1 MHSHGIYED
10 EIVGKAYDRRLL
22 WRFARYLRPYR
33 WVVFFVLCILPL
45 TTAAKLAQ
53 PWLIKQA
60 IDNHIVKGD
69 LSGLPVI
76 ALYFLLLILGES
88 LLSFLEV
95 WLLQYLGQ
103 RVMQDIRLELFA
115 HVQKLSTSFFDR
127 TPTGSLVTRLT
138 SDVEVLGEMFAAGII
153 TIIGDIMLLAGI
165 IGVMLWMNL
174 QLSLVT
180 FAVLPL
186 LVWVAFTFRRRMRG
200 AFRQVRARL
209 ANLNTFLNESI
220 NGISLIQLYS
230 RQKLEQEEFRRLNSA
245 YRDAN
250 LPVITWDA
258 ALYAAVEALSS
269 VAVGLM
275 IWYGSGE
282 ILSGVL
288 TFGAL
293 VAFIQY
299 IEKFFAPIRDLSAK
313 YSVMQGAM
321 AALERLFNLLDCR
334 EILPESSPEQ
344 PPPLQGI
351 RANSSKN
358 VPDFPPPLQGE
369 GRGGDGADCGYIA
382 SCQDQTHSH
391 PNLPLEGEG
400 TKGSTPLLM
409 PAKDK
414 GLPPF
419 IQFRDVWFA
428 YKGDEYVLKG
438 FNLRLDRG
446 EKVALVGETGGGKT
460 TVTRLLSR
468 LYDVNRGGIEL
479 DGTDL
484 RHLPLEKLR
493 KRIGIVLQDPYLF
506 TGTVEENICLG
517 DERARLR
524 VKSAAATVGADRFIG
539 KLAKGYQEE
548 VRERGNNFS
557 AGERQLISFARAV
570 AFDPEIL
577 VLDEATASVDT
588 ESERLIQ
595 EGLKQL
601 MAGRT
606 TLVVAHRL
614 STIRDADRIVV
625 IYRGEKME
633 EGSHDQLMASSG
645 LYSRLYQLQ
654 FRE

>member
-10 EIVGKAYDRRLL
+10 EIVGKAYDRKLL
-22 WRFARYLRPYR
+22 LRFAAYLRPYL
-33 WVVFFVLCILPL
+33 WLVVAVLCILPL

-53 PWLIKQA
+53 PWLIKLA
-60 IDNHIVKGD
+60 IDNHIVTGE
-69 LSGLPVI
+69 LAGLPMV
-76 ALYFLLLILGES
+76 AGGFLLLILADS

-103 RVMQDIRLELFA
+103 RVMQDIRVELFS

-127 TPTGSLVTRLT
+127 TPVGSLVTRLT

-153 TIIGDIMLLAGI
+153 TVVGDIMLLAGI

-180 FAVLPL
+180 FTVLPL
-186 LVWVAFTFRRRMRG
+186 LFWITFTFRRKMRS

-209 ANLNTFLNESI
+209 ANLNVFLSESI
-220 NGISLIQLYS
+220 SGMTLIQLFN
-230 RQKLEQEEFRRLNSA
+230 RQEQERQEFTRLNSS

-258 ALYAAVEALSS
+258 ALFASVEAISS
-269 VAVGLM
+269 VAVGLL
-275 IWYGSGE
+275 IWYGGGE
-282 ILSGVL
+282 ILAGAL

-334 EILPESSPEQ
+334 EILPEPVPAPAAEPAAAVRPE
-344 PPPLQGI
+344 
-351 RANSSKN
+351 S
-358 VPDFPPPLQGE
+358 
-369 GRGGDGADCGYIA
+369 
-382 SCQDQTHSH
+382 
-391 PNLPLEGEG
+391 
-400 TKGSTPLLM
+400 
-409 PAKDK
+409 
-414 GLPPF
+414 PPF
-419 IQFRDVWFA
+419 IRFRDVWFA
-428 YKGDEYVLKG
+428 YKQEDFVLKE
-438 FNLRLDRG
+438 FNLTIRKG
-446 EKVALVGETGGGKT
+446 EKVALVGATGGGKT

-468 LYDVNRGGIEL
+468 LYDVSRGAIEI
-479 DGTDL
+479 DGSDL
-484 RHLPLEKLR
+484 RQLALPDLR
-493 KRIGIVLQDPYLF
+493 RRIGIVLQDPYLF

-517 DERARLR
+517 DDLARQHVRRAA
-524 VKSAAATVGADRFIG
+524 KIVGADRFID
-539 KLAKGYQEE
+539 KLDGGYGEE

-557 AGERQLISFARAV
+557 VGERQLLSFARAV

-577 VLDEATASVDT
+577 VLDEATASVD
-588 ESERLIQ
+588 SEAEQLIQ
-595 EGLKQL
+595 QGLKGL
-601 MAGRT
+601 MSGRT

-614 STIRDADRIVV
+614 STIRDADRIAV
-625 IYRGEKME
+625 IHRGEKVE
-633 EGSHDQLMASSG
+633 EGSHGELMAAKG
-645 LYSRLYQLQ
+645 VYFRLYQLQ

>member
-22 WRFARYLRPYR
+22 LRFVRYLRPYI
-33 WVVFFVLCILPL
+33 WLVVTVLLILPL

-53 PWLIKQA
+53 PWLIKLA

-69 LSGLPVI
+69 MAGLPVF
-76 ALYFLLLILGES
+76 ALYFLLLITAES

-103 RVMQDIRLELFA
+103 RVMQDIRIELFT
-115 HVQKLSTSFFDR
+115 HVQRLSTSFFDR

-153 TIIGDIMLLAGI
+153 TVVGDVMLLAGI

-174 QLSLVT
+174 HLSLVT
-180 FAVLPL
+180 FAVMPL
-186 LVWVAFTFRRRMRG
+186 LIWIAFTFRRKMRS

-209 ANLNTFLNESI
+209 AKLNTFLNESI
-220 NGISLIQLYS
+220 NGIYLIQLFN
-230 RQKLEQEEFRRLNSA
+230 RQKREQEEFSRLNGS

-258 ALYAAVEALSS
+258 SLYASVEALSS
-269 VAVGLM
+269 VAVGLL
-275 IWYGSGE
+275 IWYGAGE
-282 ILSGVL
+282 ILGGAL

-299 IEKFFAPIRDLSAK
+299 IEKFFSPIRDLSAK

-334 EILPESSPEQ
+334 EILPEAVPSPLPLSQRERGVTNNPLPLGEGGRRPGEGKSSPF
-344 PPPLQGI
+344 I
-351 RANSSKN
+351 RFK
-358 VPDFPPPLQGE
+358 
-369 GRGGDGADCGYIA
+369 
-382 SCQDQTHSH
+382 
-391 PNLPLEGEG
+391 
-400 TKGSTPLLM
+400 
-409 PAKDK
+409 
-414 GLPPF
+414 
-419 IQFRDVWFA
+419 DVWFA
-428 YKGDEYVLKG
+428 YKEDDFVLRA
-438 FNLRLDRG
+438 FNLELQKG

-468 LYDVNRGGIEL
+468 LYDVSRGSIEL
-479 DGTDL
+479 DSRDL
-484 RHLPLEKLR
+484 RVIALPALR
-493 KRIGIVLQDPYLF
+493 KRIGIVLQDPYIF
-506 TGTVEENICLG
+506 TGTVEDNICLG
-517 DERARLR
+517 DDAVRQNVR
-524 VKSAAATVGADRFIG
+524 KAAQIVGADRFIE
-539 KLAKGYQEE
+539 KLPGGYSEA

-577 VLDEATASVDT
+577 VLDEATASVD
-588 ESERLIQ
+588 SEAELLIQ
-595 EGLKQL
+595 KGLKAL
-601 MAGRT
+601 MTGRT
-606 TLVVAHRL
+606 TIAVAHRL

-625 IYRGEKME
+625 IHRGEKVE
-633 EGSHDQLMASSG
+633 EGSHEELLAAEG
-645 LYSRLYQLQ
+645 VYYRLYQLQ
-654 FRE
+654 FRD

>member
-1 MHSHGIYED
+1 MHSHGIYAD
-10 EIVGKAYDRRLL
+10 EIVGKAYDRKLL
-22 WRFARYLRPYR
+22 VRFVAYLRPYL
-33 WVVFFVLCILPL
+33 WLVGSVLCILPL

-53 PWLIKQA
+53 PWLIKLA

-69 LSGLPVI
+69 LAGLP
-76 ALYFLLLILGES
+76 ALALSFLLLILVES
-88 LLSFLEV
+88 LLSFFEV

-103 RVMQDIRLELFA
+103 RVMQDIRLELFT
-115 HVQKLSTSFFDR
+115 HVQRLSTSFFDR

-153 TIIGDIMLLAGI
+153 TVVGDIMLLAGI

-174 QLSLVT
+174 HLSLVT

-186 LVWVAFTFRRRMRG
+186 LFWTAFRFRRKMRA
-200 AFRQVRARL
+200 AFRQVRSRL
-209 ANLNTFLNESI
+209 ANLNIFLSESI
-220 NGISLIQLYS
+220 NGIALIQLFN
-230 RQKLEQEEFRRLNSA
+230 RQKLEQEEFSRLNRS

-250 LPVITWDA
+250 MPVITWDA
-258 ALYAAVEALSS
+258 SLYAAVEALSS
-269 VAVGLM
+269 VAVGLLV
-275 IWYGSGE
+275 WYGSGE

-321 AALERLFNLLDCR
+321 AALERIFNLLDCQ
-334 EILPESSPEQ
+334 EILPEAAAD
-344 PPPLQGI
+344 PPLH
-351 RANSSKN
+351 
-358 VPDFPPPLQGE
+358 E
-369 GRGGDGADCGYIA
+369 GKGD
-382 SCQDQTHSH
+382 S
-391 PNLPLEGEG
+391 
-400 TKGSTPLLM
+400 
-409 PAKDK
+409 
-414 GLPPF
+414 PF
-419 IQFRDVWFA
+419 ICFHDVWFA
-428 YKGDEYVLKG
+428 YKEEDFVLKA
-438 FNLRLDRG
+438 FSLQLQRG

-479 DGTDL
+479 AGRDL
-484 RHLPLEKLR
+484 RQIPLQKLR
-493 KRIGIVLQDPYLF
+493 QRIGIVLQDPYLF
-506 TGTVEENICLG
+506 TGTVAENICLG
-517 DERARLR
+517 DARARDR
-524 VKSAAATVGADRFIG
+524 VQLAAKIVGADRFIE
-539 KLAKGYQEE
+539 KLPAGYDEA

-577 VLDEATASVDT
+577 VLDEATASVDSEA
-588 ESERLIQ
+588 ESLIQ
-595 EGLKQL
+595 EGLRGL

-625 IYRGEKME
+625 IHRGEKVE
-633 EGSHDQLMASSG
+633 EGSHDELMAARG
-645 LYSRLYQLQ
+645 VYFRLYQLQ